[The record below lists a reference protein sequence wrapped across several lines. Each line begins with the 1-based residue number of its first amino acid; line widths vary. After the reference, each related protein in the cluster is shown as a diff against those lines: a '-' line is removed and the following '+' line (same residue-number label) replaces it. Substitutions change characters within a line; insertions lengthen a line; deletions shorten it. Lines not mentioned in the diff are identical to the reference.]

1 MVIRG
6 SVRRV
11 FPGGNTSRGFVSFYE
26 HIAPRSARYSFILK
40 GGPGT
45 GKSTFMKRIAADLL
59 ALGIDAEMHHCS
71 ADAESVDAVAF
82 PAIGVALIDGTAP
95 HTFEPEYYNVN
106 GAVVDLGRFCNETT
120 LQRHRDGIA
129 RVTEGARASFR
140 RAYRYLAA
148 ARHVREDW
156 DATNGAA
163 RDEGLLN
170 EERTRLIGT
179 LFANSS
185 AAAPG
190 VGRRRRLFAS
200 SITPDGPCNYV
211 ESWAGPLRRKFIV
224 KGEPGTGRAALMN
237 QIADAAVGRG
247 YDVELYHCAFEPRD
261 IDHVLIPALD
271 TAVISSVPPHEY
283 VVDNGDEP
291 SVQLIDL
298 NRCLQSD
305 VSGAA
310 TPYIATARFTFWQLF
325 RHAVSALKDAQRLHM
340 QLESYYAPHVDFDS
354 IEQLRQTIRDRI
366 LDMSGKEVVEQRTAC
381 HSL

>member
-6 SVRRV
+6 SIRRV

-71 ADAESVDAVAF
+71 ADAESIDAVAF
-82 PAIGVALIDGTAP
+82 PDIGVALIDGTAP
-95 HTFEPEYYNVN
+95 HAFEPEYYNVN
-106 GAVVDLGRFCNETT
+106 GAVVDLGQFCDEIT
-120 LQRHRDGIA
+120 LQRYRDEIA
-129 RVTEGARASFR
+129 SVTQRARASFR

-148 ARHVREDW
+148 ARCVREDW

-163 RDEGLLN
+163 RDERLLN

-179 LFANSS
+179 LFANSE
-185 AAAPG
+185 AVPG
-190 VGRRRRLFAS
+190 VGRRRHLFAS
-200 SITPDGPCNYV
+200 SITPDGPRNYV
-211 ESWAGPLRRKFIV
+211 ESLAGPLRRKFIV
-224 KGEPGTGRAALMN
+224 KGEPGTGRAMLMN
-237 QIADAAVGRG
+237 QIADAAIGRG

-283 VVDNGDEP
+283 VVDDGGEP

-298 NRCLQSD
+298 NRGLQSD
-305 VSGAA
+305 ASDAA

-340 QLESYYAPHVDFDS
+340 QLESYYAPHMDFDS
-354 IEQLRQTIRDRI
+354 SEQLRQTIRDRI
-366 LDMSGKEVVEQRTAC
+366 IDMSKKEAVDEHQYVP
-381 HSL
+381 S